1 MKKIKTDVC
10 IVGTGFSG
18 TFIANALKETTARIL
33 MVEKGAYL
41 SRERIEENFFFK
53 NPYKSSIASKQM
65 LSELS
70 DIIYDDPTFKHY
82 EHVNSGKDAFV
93 YSGRH
98 AVGGGSLVW
107 YGNALRKVPNDFRTK
122 SLYGFGMDWPISY
135 DDLEEYFYKAEVE
148 MGVSGPP
155 KDAFSTFRKQPYP
168 LPPFQLPPGAIEL
181 NRIFGGSGLELTPS
195 SKARLSIDTPER
207 VACCGAGTCFLF
219 CPADARYNCLTT
231 HLKDMGQRKQV
242 EIADKITVSRLIQK
256 GDRIVEAVAF
266 DREGNEI
273 RIEAEIFIL
282 AANAIEN
289 ARILLLSQFHHLE
302 TGFTTRSRA
311 IGKYLTDQ
319 VGLWITA
326 ALPNNLY
333 PAYEKTLQ
341 SAQSL
346 SFYDGPFRK
355 DYSCIVVELFL
366 TLPPFAQTALLN
378 NEQTRSLIIDLIR
391 KGYVG
396 EELKKQ
402 VFLQSLGNFYLSLE
416 MEMLPE
422 ERNFVALHPSQ
433 KNQFGD
439 PISEFHFSVWDQEYL
454 ARSKGIYSN
463 LFREIVANAGGAIKF
478 VAPRNTFDH
487 MLGTCR
493 MGTNPIDA
501 VVDENLKSYDHNNLF
516 IVGGSAF
523 PSAGCNNPTLTIAA
537 LALRCGDHLVKHFK
551 L

>member
-1 MKKIKTDVC
+1 
-10 IVGTGFSG
+10 
-18 TFIANALKETTARIL
+18 

-41 SRERIEENFFFK
+41 SRERIEENYFFK
-53 NPYKSSIASKQM
+53 NPYKSAITSKQN

-70 DIIYDDPTFKHY
+70 DIIYDDPEFKHY

-107 YGNALRKVPNDFRTK
+107 YGNALRKAPNDFRTH
-122 SLYGFGMDWPISY
+122 SMYGLGVDWPISY
-135 DDLEEYFYKAEVE
+135 DDLEEYYYQAEVE
-148 MGVSGPP
+148 MKVSGPP
-155 KDAFSTFRKQPYP
+155 KDALTGFRKKSYP

-181 NRIFGGSGLELTPS
+181 NRILGGAGFEITPS
-195 SKARLSIDTPER
+195 PKARLSIDTAER

-231 HLKDMGQRKQV
+231 HLKDLGQRNQV
-242 EIADKITVSRLIQK
+242 EIADKVTVSRLIQK

-266 DREGNEI
+266 DREGNEV
-273 RIEAEIFIL
+273 RVEAEIFIL

-302 TGFTTRSRA
+302 TGFASRSRA

-319 VGLWITA
+319 VGMWITA

-341 SAQSL
+341 STHSL

-355 DYSCIVVELFL
+355 DYSGIVVELFL
-366 TLPPFAQTALLN
+366 SRLPF
-378 NEQTRSLIIDLIR
+378 EQTSFTNDVQARKLIIDLLR
-391 KGYVG
+391 EGYFG
-396 EELKKQ
+396 DELKKQ
-402 VFLQSLGNFYLSLE
+402 IFLKSIGNFYLSLE
-416 MEMLPE
+416 MEMMSE
-422 ERNFVALHPSQ
+422 ERNCVALHHSQ
-433 KNQFGD
+433 KNRFGD
-439 PISEFHFSVWDQEYL
+439 PVAELHFSVWDQEYII
-454 ARSKGIYSN
+454 RSKGFYSN
-463 LFREIVANAGGAIKF
+463 LFRKMFKDAGGSIRFA
-478 VAPRNTFDH
+478 VPRNTFDH

-493 MGTNPIDA
+493 MGKDPMGS
-501 VVDENLKSYDHNNLF
+501 VVDENLKSHDHKNLF
-516 IVGGSAF
+516 VVGGSAF

-537 LALRCGDHLVKHFK
+537 LALRCGNHLKSHYSI
-551 L
+551 